1 MISVEFTNS
10 DLSGVG
16 KNYQSTQQDEIWMYG
31 IRKWLNINISKP
43 PLVDFFFEKW
53 LC

>member
-16 KNYQSTQQDEIWMYG
+16 KNYQSTQHFILLCA
-31 IRKWLNINISKP
+31 LNIWYSE
-43 PLVDFFFEKW
+43 VVEH
-53 LC
+53 